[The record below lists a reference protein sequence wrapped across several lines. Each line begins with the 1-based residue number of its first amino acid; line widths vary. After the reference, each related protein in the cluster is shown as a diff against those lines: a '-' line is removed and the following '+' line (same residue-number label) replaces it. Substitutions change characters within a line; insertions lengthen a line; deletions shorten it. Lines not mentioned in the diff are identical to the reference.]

1 MGHDWGA
8 SVAYGIAMFHPEH
21 VNRLIIANGVHP
33 VPFQRELAKGGA
45 QTEASQYINFIKS
58 NTSPEALAADDFA
71 KMTRLFS
78 AKMDTSWLVGERLE
92 AYKKEWAREGRLRG
106 MTNWYRA
113 SPLKV
118 ADVGVP
124 IDDLP
129 AIPLEKLK
137 VHCDHLLIWGM
148 NDTALLPQTTQGLED
163 HCAQLKR
170 VEIDDADHWVLHQK
184 PVEVADAIIDWVIG
198 DDIYVP

>member
-1 MGHDWGA
+1 
-8 SVAYGIAMFHPEH
+8 
-21 VNRLIIANGVHP
+21 
-33 VPFQRELAKGGA
+33 
-45 QTEASQYINFIKS
+45 
-58 NTSPEALAADDFA
+58 
-71 KMTRLFS
+71 
-78 AKMDTSWLVGERLE
+78 MDTSWLVGERLE
-92 AYKKEWAREGRLRG
+92 AYKKEWARDGRLRG

-118 ADVGVP
+118 ADVGIP

-129 AIPLEKLK
+129 ALPVEKLK

-148 NDTALLPQTTQGLED
+148 NDTALLPHATQGLED

-170 VEIDDADHWVLHQK
+170 IEIEDADHWVLHQK

-198 DDIYVP
+198 DDIYIP

>member
-1 MGHDWGA
+1 MIWHLNCLECFTA
-8 SVAYGIAMFHPEH
+8 SHPTNAAMAK
-21 VNRLIIANGVHP
+21 VGHP
-33 VPFQRELAKGGA
+33 VPFQRELAKGSA
-45 QTEASQYINFIKS
+45 QSEASQYVNIIKS
-58 NTSPEALAADDFA
+58 NTSPEALAADDFT

-78 AKMDTSWLVGERLE
+78 ATMDTRWLIGERLE
-92 AYKKEWAREGRLRG
+92 AYKTEWGREGRLRG
-106 MTNWYRA
+106 VTNWYRA
-113 SPLKV
+113 SPLNV

-129 AIPLEKLK
+129 ALPVEKLK

-163 HCAQLKR
+163 HCARLKR
-170 VEIDDADHWVLHQK
+170 VEIEDADHWILHQK

-198 DDIYVP
+198 NDFYIP